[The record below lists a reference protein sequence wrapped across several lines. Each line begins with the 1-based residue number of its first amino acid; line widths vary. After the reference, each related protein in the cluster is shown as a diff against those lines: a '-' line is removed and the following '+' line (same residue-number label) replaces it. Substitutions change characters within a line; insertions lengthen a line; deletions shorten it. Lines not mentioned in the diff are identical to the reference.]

1 MGRFASS
8 FFFGCLFCLGRC
20 GLGRP
25 GGGVSHGGCGW
36 LALRCCVGLV
46 GCGVVWCRKHACL
59 WWAAA
64 AVVVVV
70 VCCGGCPW
78 CVLVCVCGGGMLSGF
93 WGSAPW
99 LPGLS
104 GAPDLLG
111 VVGGCGWV
119 GCELYSGREH
129 LTVRFLRQM
138 FLFCSCV
145 FVVCFF
151 ERSVDALAS
160 GADEGRGGLRYSSG
174 SRLAGCD
181 PRVSEWGDPARV
193 MSCHLHLNCIGCGG

>member
-1 MGRFASS
+1 MGVASWS
-8 FFFGCLFCLGRC
+8 LLSGPLYGSGPAGGCSSRKAGQPLVLWFPACVVGAGVVGCLVLGV
-20 GLGRP
+20 GNTPVVLLLP
-25 GGGVSHGGCGW
+25 
-36 LALRCCVGLV
+36 ACVGSGVWWVPLRVWGWHAVGVLGQCALV
-46 GCGVVWCRKHACL
+46 AW
-59 WWAAA
+59 
-64 AVVVVV
+64 
-70 VCCGGCPW
+70 
-78 CVLVCVCGGGMLSGF
+78 LV
-93 WGSAPW
+93 WGSW
-99 LPGLS
+99 LWGFL
-104 GAPDLLG
+104 
-111 VVGGCGWV
+111 GGCGWV

>member
-1 MGRFASS
+1 M
-8 FFFGCLFCLGRC
+8 
-20 GLGRP
+20 GLGRL
-25 GGGVSHGGCGW
+25 GGLPLRKGRAADCR
-36 LALRCCVGLV
+36 ALV
-46 GCGVVWCRKHACL
+46 CGVVGLSGDWCRKHACHASASCL
-59 WWAAA
+59 CGECG
-64 AVVVVV
+64 VVGAPA
-70 VCCGGCPW
+70 CLCA
-78 CVLVCVCGGGMLSGF
+78 CGGGMLSGF

>member
-1 MGRFASS
+1 M
-8 FFFGCLFCLGRC
+8 
-20 GLGRP
+20 
-25 GGGVSHGGCGW
+25 GGGFLVVVVWAAVWVWAGRGCSSRKAGWLVLWFPACVVGLGW
-36 LALRCCVGLV
+36 LACLVVGV
-46 GCGVVWCRKHACL
+46 EDT
-59 WWAAA
+59 
-64 AVVVVV
+64 
-70 VCCGGCPW
+70 P
-78 CVLVCVCGGGMLSGF
+78 VLLLLPALCGGGGWWVPPRALCVWGWHAVGVLGQCALVAWLV
-93 WGSAPW
+93 WGSW
-99 LPGLS
+99 LWGFL
-104 GAPDLLG
+104 
-111 VVGGCGWV
+111 GGCGWV

>member
-1 MGRFASS
+1 MGVASWS
-8 FFFGCLFCLGRC
+8 FVVRAVDGSGPARGACSRGRLGDC
-20 GLGRP
+20 A
-25 GGGVSHGGCGW
+25 VVHCCAGW
-36 LALRCCVGLV
+36 LVAWC
-46 GCGVVWCRKHACL
+46 VWCRKHARCGGLLGLL
-59 WWAAA
+59 WSWWSAG
-64 AVVVVV
+64 
-70 VCCGGCPW
+70 GGCPRVVW
-78 CVLVCVCGGGMLSGF
+78 GWHAVGVLGQCALVAWPVFCCLV
-93 WGSAPW
+93 W
-99 LPGLS
+99 
-104 GAPDLLG
+104 
-111 VVGGCGWV
+111 VVGAGCGWV

-129 LTVRFLRQM
+129 LTVRFLRQNC

>member
-1 MGRFASS
+1 MGVAS
-8 FFFGCLFCLGRC
+8 GLLIVLGLLNGSGPAG
-20 GLGRP
+20 GLPLRK
-25 GGGVSHGGCGW
+25 GW
-36 LALRCCVGLV
+36 AADRRALV
-46 GCGVVWCRKHACL
+46 CGVVGLSGAGIGDTP
-59 WWAAA
+59 
-64 AVVVVV
+64 AVVG
-70 VCCGGCPW
+70 CCGCCGCGGL
-78 CVLVCVCGGGMLSGF
+78 LVVGALAWCGGGMLSGF

-99 LPGLS
+99 LPDPS
-104 GAPDLLG
+104 GAPDLGG

-129 LTVRFLRQM
+129 LTVRFLRQNC

>member
-1 MGRFASS
+1 MLSGSLNGSGPAGGSALAEGRAAD
-8 FFFGCLFCLGRC
+8 C
-20 GLGRP
+20 
-25 GGGVSHGGCGW
+25 VSWVCSRGW
-36 LALRCCVGLV
+36 LVCLVIGVGNTPVMLLLPACVGSV
-46 GCGVVWCRKHACL
+46 A
-59 WWAAA
+59 WWVPPRA
-64 AVVVVV
+64 
-70 VCCGGCPW
+70 
-78 CVLVCVCGGGMLSGF
+78 LVCGGGMLSGF

-99 LPGLS
+99 LPDPS
-104 GAPDLLG
+104 GAPDMLG

-129 LTVRFLRQM
+129 LTVRFLRQNC

>member
-1 MGRFASS
+1 MRNEGGWSCLVGLLLAGVV
-8 FFFGCLFCLGRC
+8 GCLCWYRRHARC
-20 GLGRP
+20 G
-25 GGGVSHGGCGW
+25 GGP
-36 LALRCCVGLV
+36 LRL
-46 GCGVVWCRKHACL
+46 L
-59 WWAAA
+59 WSWWSAG
-64 AVVVVV
+64 
-70 VCCGGCPW
+70 GGCPRVF
-78 CVLVCVCGGGMLSGF
+78 CACGGGMLSGF

-99 LPGLS
+99 LPGLWFCFAVVWW
-104 GAPDLLG
+104 GG
-111 VVGGCGWV
+111 VVGVGGLVVNCIVDASIITVCFCDCGM
-119 GCELYSGREH
+119 RA
-129 LTVRFLRQM
+129 
-138 FLFCSCV
+138 FCLCVLSC

>member
-1 MGRFASS
+1 MGALACVVFACVGVACCRGSGVVRP
-8 FFFGCLFCLGRC
+8 GCLA
-20 GLGRP
+20 RP
-25 GGGVSHGGCGW
+25 GAPRFFVGVS
-36 LALRCCVGLV
+36 
-46 GCGVVWCRKHACL
+46 
-59 WWAAA
+59 
-64 AVVVVV
+64 
-70 VCCGGCPW
+70 
-78 CVLVCVCGGGMLSGF
+78 
-93 WGSAPW
+93 
-99 LPGLS
+99 
-104 GAPDLLG
+104 
-111 VVGGCGWV
+111 GGCGWV

-129 LTVRFLRQM
+129 LTVRFLRQYC
-138 FLFCSCV
+138 FVVC

>member
-1 MGRFASS
+1 M
-8 FFFGCLFCLGRC
+8 
-20 GLGRP
+20 
-25 GGGVSHGGCGW
+25 V
-36 LALRCCVGLV
+36 VG
-46 GCGVVWCRKHACL
+46 A
-59 WWAAA
+59 
-64 AVVVVV
+64 
-70 VCCGGCPW
+70 P
-78 CVLVCVCGGGMLSGF
+78 CVCGGWHAVGVLGQCALVA
-93 WGSAPW
+93 WPVLL
-99 LPGLS
+99 LPVCW
-104 GAPDLLG
+104 
-111 VVGGCGWV
+111 VVGCGCGWV

-129 LTVRFLRQM
+129 LTVSV
-138 FLFCSCV
+138 FCDKVFCFVRVS

>member
-1 MGRFASS
+1 M
-8 FFFGCLFCLGRC
+8 
-20 GLGRP
+20 GLGRL
-25 GGGVSHGGCGW
+25 GVCRCGRAGQLTVSRGFVLAGW
-36 LALRCCVGLV
+36 LVCLVIGVGNTPVMLLLPACVGSVAWWVPLRVWGWHAVGVLGQCALVAWPVFCCLVWVV
-46 GCGVVWCRKHACL
+46 GC
-59 WWAAA
+59 
-64 AVVVVV
+64 
-70 VCCGGCPW
+70 
-78 CVLVCVCGGGMLSGF
+78 
-93 WGSAPW
+93 
-99 LPGLS
+99 
-104 GAPDLLG
+104 
-111 VVGGCGWV
+111 GCGWV

-129 LTVRFLRQM
+129 LTVRFLRQNC

>member
-1 MGRFASS
+1 M
-8 FFFGCLFCLGRC
+8 
-20 GLGRP
+20 
-25 GGGVSHGGCGW
+25 
-36 LALRCCVGLV
+36 
-46 GCGVVWCRKHACL
+46 CGVV
-59 WWAAA
+59 
-64 AVVVVV
+64 
-70 VCCGGCPW
+70 
-78 CVLVCVCGGGMLSGF
+78 
-93 WGSAPW
+93 
-99 LPGLS
+99 GLS
-104 GAPDLLG
+104 GAGIGDTPAVLLLPACVGSEVWWVSPRGVGVACCRGSG
-111 VVGGCGWV
+111 VVRPGCLACVLLPCLWVVGCGCGWV

-174 SRLAGCD
+174 SRLTGCD

>member
-1 MGRFASS
+1 M
-8 FFFGCLFCLGRC
+8 
-20 GLGRP
+20 GLGRL
-25 GGGVSHGGCGW
+25 GGLPLRKGRAVDCVSWVCSRGW
-36 LALRCCVGLV
+36 LVCLVIGVGNTPVMLLLPACVGS
-46 GCGVVWCRKHACL
+46 GA
-59 WWAAA
+59 WWVPPRAY
-64 AVVVVV
+64 
-70 VCCGGCPW
+70 
-78 CVLVCVCGGGMLSGF
+78 VCGGGMLSGF

-99 LPGLS
+99 LPALS

-129 LTVRFLRQM
+129 LTVRFLRQNC

>member
-1 MGRFASS
+1 M
-8 FFFGCLFCLGRC
+8 
-20 GLGRP
+20 GLGRL
-25 GGGVSHGGCGW
+25 GGLPLRKAGRPTVSRGFVLAGGW
-36 LALRCCVGLV
+36 L
-46 GCGVVWCRKHACL
+46 VWCWHERHAC
-59 WWAAA
+59 
-64 AVVVVV
+64 
-70 VCCGGCPW
+70 CCLLGGGGCPR
-78 CVLVCVCGGGMLSGF
+78 VLGVCGGGMLSGF

-99 LPGLS
+99 LPDLS

-129 LTVRFLRQM
+129 LTVRFLRQNC

-193 MSCHLHLNCIGCGG
+193 MSCHLHLNRIGCGG